1 MVVQVLKAIGIP
13 GSFGFLYFGLA
24 VGILLVVWKRTRRLG
39 RAMLI
44 ALAGGYLVLSVP
56 AVAHSIA
63 GPGTEPAAPFS
74 TYGSLDEVYVIDGDN
89 YRGRAFTAAQLAAT
103 AKPHT
108 VWFLGGIDL
117 GYALLA
123 SGVPPQLWKQ
133 APSPART
140 TQTQVI
146 WIKRSIART
155 RARRPAI
162 VTSRLQAP
170 RVLALA
176 RHEQLDIVI
185 VPAPLTDEPPR
196 SGVRL
201 WLPSR
206 AGLALSR
213 EALYE
218 RLAMIL
224 YRRNGWIS

>member
-1 MVVQVLKAIGIP
+1 MFLRVLKAIGVP

-24 VGILLVVWKRTRRLG
+24 IGILLLVNQRTRRLG
-39 RAMLI
+39 RVMLFAMV
-44 ALAGGYLVLSVP
+44 GGYLVLSVP
-56 AVAHSIA
+56 AVGHYLA
-63 GPGTEPAAPFS
+63 GPGTELAAPVTS
-74 TYGSLDEVYVIDGDN
+74 YGTFDEVFVIDGDN
-89 YRGRAFTAAQLAAT
+89 YRGRAFTAAQLAAA

-123 SGVPPQLWKQ
+123 NGLPRQLWKQ

-140 TQTQVI
+140 TQTQI
-146 WIKRSIART
+146 AWIKRSIERT
-155 RARRPAI
+155 HPQRAAI

-176 RHEQLDIVI
+176 RQQQLNIVI
-185 VPAPLTDEPPR
+185 VPAPLSDEPPR
-196 SGVRL
+196 SGIRL
-201 WLPSR
+201 WLPSPT
-206 AGLALSR
+206 GLALSQ

-218 RLAMIL
+218 RLSLIL